1 VTGRTPGRTPGRA
14 RGRAPVVLIALLLTV
29 TAAGCGSK
37 VDEKK
42 TGAEYVALGDSY
54 TAGPGISPIG
64 NRPCGRSKLNYPSLL
79 AKALKVSSFVDRS
92 CSGASTLNLDQPQAY
107 GIARLND
114 PQLNVVDKNT
124 RLITIGLGL
133 NNNAISIGLLL
144 VCLDPDH
151 GPLSDKCQRYLA
163 APQSTIEDQMKLS
176 GSQLGAGLAEIKK
189 LAPNARIVVVGY
201 PRLVPDQGSCPDR
214 LPVPAAQ
221 VERMRWGMR
230 YVNQVWA
237 DTAKQAGAIYVDMY
251 AASEGHDIC
260 SADPWIADYKGALDK
275 AFRLHPY
282 GSYHEAVATQVERA
296 LGQ

>member
-1 VTGRTPGRTPGRA
+1 VSGRAPGRA
-14 RGRAPVVLIALLLTV
+14 SLLVLVLVLLAAV
-29 TAAGCGSK
+29 AGCGTK
-37 VDEKK
+37 AAEKK

-64 NRPCGRSKLNYPSLL
+64 DRPCGRSKLNYPSLL
-79 AKALKVSSFVDRS
+79 AKALKISSFADRS

-114 PQLNVVDKNT
+114 PQLNVVDQST

-133 NNNAISIGLLL
+133 NNNAVSIGLLL

-151 GPLSDKCQRYLA
+151 GPLSDKCQRYLS
-163 APQSTIEDQMKLS
+163 APQSAIESQMKLS
-176 GSQLGAGLAEIKK
+176 GSQLAAGLAEIRK

-214 LPVPAAQ
+214 LPVPDAQ

-260 SADPWIADYKGALDK
+260 SDDPWIADYKG

-282 GSYHEAVATQVERA
+282 GSYHQAVATQVERA